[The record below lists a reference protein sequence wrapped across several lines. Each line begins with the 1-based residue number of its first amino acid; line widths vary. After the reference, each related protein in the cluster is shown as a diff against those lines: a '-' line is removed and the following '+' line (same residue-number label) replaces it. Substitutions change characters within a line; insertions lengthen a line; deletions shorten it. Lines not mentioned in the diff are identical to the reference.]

1 MMKVERENFSL
12 SEREAKMPKF
22 ILATAALLLR
32 RPSPPAAAG
41 AHGATQHGARHARTR
56 TRDAT
61 RRLRASRIHQPC
73 VDLGPLALSRRH

>member
-1 MMKVERENFSL
+1 MSL
-12 SEREAKMPKF
+12 GAYQGRRGGRPPFVRKEGKMPQF
-22 ILATAALLLR
+22 ILATAAFILKR
-32 RPSPPAAAG
+32 EVPPEAT
-41 AHGATQHGARHARTR
+41 AHEALHTTTR

>member
-1 MMKVERENFSL
+1 
-12 SEREAKMPKF
+12 MPKF
-22 ILATAALLLR
+22 VLATAALLLR

-41 AHGATQHGARHARTR
+41 AHDATHDARHGATHAKTR

-61 RRLRASRIHQPC
+61 RRLRASRTHQPC

>member
-1 MMKVERENFSL
+1 
-12 SEREAKMPKF
+12 MPKF
-22 ILATAALLLR
+22 VLATAALLLR

-41 AHGATQHGARHARTR
+41 AHDATHGATHAKTR